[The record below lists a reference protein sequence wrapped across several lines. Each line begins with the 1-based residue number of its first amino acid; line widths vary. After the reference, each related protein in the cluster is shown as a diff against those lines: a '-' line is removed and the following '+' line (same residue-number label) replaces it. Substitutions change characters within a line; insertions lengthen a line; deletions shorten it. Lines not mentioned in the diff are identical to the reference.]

1 MIQNLL
7 IKQKEKLKSKMEK
20 LNNISDL
27 GLIIKYAF
35 RDLVRNYRKIFSIIL
50 TLFISLFIL
59 SAILTIEESLKKELN
74 DNAKALLGGDLE
86 IDYNRDKGNLELV
99 NEVREFTTIS
109 QMIEFST
116 MISTNRDQ
124 DNQSLF
130 TRIKTV
136 DERYPLYGEVV
147 HEPIGS
153 LERIHNEKNTIL
165 VNENI
170 FKTLNLKIDE
180 QIKVQDQL
188 FKVVGV
194 IKSVPDVSG
203 FVAFGDFALAG
214 KDTLEL
220 LKLNTMGSFLNH
232 EYKVKF
238 EYNANINDTKKKIQ
252 EIFANDQKVQL
263 RYPENSA
270 SGLRRVIENFSQ
282 FLSLVSISAMLIA
295 GIGIANTLLSFLNQ
309 SNMSIAVKK
318 ALGFFSLN
326 IKTIYYVQLLIL
338 LTFISIAAYGLSFL
352 LVPIADTYL
361 SKGLGLNIK
370 PLFSIF
376 NFIKIFL
383 VGLIVLIIFSIPTI
397 NAIDQVKASNL
408 FRNVFQNLQFY
419 YSKKSVIVSL
429 LFLSTLVFLFVFGSS
444 RPIYSLMYFGAF
456 FVCLIV
462 FFLLSKIV
470 VFFLKGLK
478 NRSNISLKVSVKNIT
493 QTKSI
498 TPITIMSLGLGVTL
512 LLTLAMVG
520 TNFKR
525 EVAKTIPDIAPDYFF
540 IGIQNTDREIFE
552 QSIKSMDEEVNLEI
566 VPIVSSGIVRING
579 VDPRTYITP
588 DNDSYWVIGNDRR
601 SSWTDEVP
609 SDNPIVAGKWWD
621 LSKPEKL
628 QISLDAK
635 AAKDFNVNLGDI
647 FTLNIYGREIDGE
660 ITSLREVDYRDL
672 SINFAMLFNPDF
684 ANTIPHEYLATA
696 KFNDLQKFNETK
708 LLNDLPSL
716 SIIKISDYLNKV
728 TDILNKVF
736 IAVILISAV
745 TIIIGLIVISSAIM
759 VQGKVK
765 EFQNLVFKILG
776 FSKKEIIF
784 SSIIE
789 FVLIFFS
796 VILIAVLF
804 AVIGSYYVIE
814 NIFELVWQFDLQVLL
829 SLSLGIGLV
838 TLILIMLTN
847 LKYLSPKVYPLIRN
861 Q

>member
-35 RDLVRNYRKIFSIIL
+35 RDLVRNYKKIFSIIL

-86 IDYNRDKGNLELV
+86 IDYNRDRGNLELV
-99 NEVREFTTIS
+99 DEVKEFTTIS

-153 LERIHNEKNTIL
+153 LDRIHNEKNTIL

-180 QIKVQDQL
+180 QIKVQDRL

-238 EYNANINDTKKKIQ
+238 QDNANINDTRKKIQ

-419 YSKKSVIVSL
+419 YSKKSVLVSL
-429 LFLSTLVFLFVFGSS
+429 LFLSALVFLFVFGSS

-456 FVCLIV
+456 FICLIV

-470 VFFLKGLK
+470 VFFLKSLK

-566 VPIVSSGIVRING
+566 VPIVSSGIVKING

-601 SSWTDEVP
+601 SSWVDEVP

-635 AAKDFNVNLGDI
+635 AAKDFNVKLGDI

-696 KFNDLQKFNETK
+696 KFNDLEKFKETK
-708 LLNDLPSL
+708 LLNELPSL

-789 FVLIFFS
+789 FILIFFS

>member
-1 MIQNLL
+1 
-7 IKQKEKLKSKMEK
+7 
-20 LNNISDL
+20 
-27 GLIIKYAF
+27 
-35 RDLVRNYRKIFSIIL
+35 
-50 TLFISLFIL
+50 
-59 SAILTIEESLKKELN
+59 
-74 DNAKALLGGDLE
+74 
-86 IDYNRDKGNLELV
+86 
-99 NEVREFTTIS
+99 
-109 QMIEFST
+109 
-116 MISTNRDQ
+116 
-124 DNQSLF
+124 
-130 TRIKTV
+130 
-136 DERYPLYGEVV
+136 
-147 HEPIGS
+147 
-153 LERIHNEKNTIL
+153 
-165 VNENI
+165 
-170 FKTLNLKIDE
+170 
-180 QIKVQDQL
+180 
-188 FKVVGV
+188 
-194 IKSVPDVSG
+194 
-203 FVAFGDFALAG
+203 
-214 KDTLEL
+214 
-220 LKLNTMGSFLNH
+220 
-232 EYKVKF
+232 
-238 EYNANINDTKKKIQ
+238 
-252 EIFANDQKVQL
+252 VQL
-263 RYPENSA
+263 RYPKNSA

-419 YSKKSVIVSL
+419 YSKKSVFVSL
-429 LFLSTLVFLFVFGSS
+429 LFLSALVFLFVFGSS

-470 VFFLKGLK
+470 VFFLKSLK

-566 VPIVSSGIVRING
+566 VPIVSSGIVKING
-579 VDPRTYITP
+579 IDPRTYITP

-601 SSWTDEVP
+601 SSWVDEVP

-635 AAKDFNVNLGDI
+635 AAKDFNVKLGDI

-696 KFNDLQKFNETK
+696 KFNDLQKFKETK
-708 LLNDLPSL
+708 LLNELPSL

-789 FVLIFFS
+789 FILIFFS